1 MKSTK
6 RNIGLVAGL
15 ALVILLAIL
24 GSNYYFNSKLLD
36 EASHGCYQNGG
47 TPIISKDAMLI
58 SYSFECKV
66 EKIDWIYLFYFF
78 ITKKEYLQE
87 LVHIVK

>member
-1 MKSTK
+1 MKATK
-6 RNIGLVAGL
+6 RNISIVAGL

-36 EASHGCYQNGG
+36 EASTGCYQNGG
-47 TPIISKDAMLI
+47 APIISKDALLI

-66 EKIDWIYLFYFF
+66 ERID
-78 ITKKEYLQE
+78 
-87 LVHIVK
+87 

>member
-66 EKIDWIYLFYFF
+66 EKID
-78 ITKKEYLQE
+78 
-87 LVHIVK
+87 